1 MNNTTLTG
9 GQKRPYQ
16 KPSLLVETVQMAQCI
31 AANCEG
37 ATGANHAE
45 PGTCEWDDGTG
56 MVYFNSSN
64 TTGCTDVQ
72 VDGDFDF
79 GIACYNNPSG
89 GNSIFGS

>member
-16 KPSLLVETVQMAQCI
+16 KPSLLVETVRMAQCI

-37 ATGANHAE
+37 ATGANHNEA
-45 PGTCEWDDGTG
+45 GACEWDDGTG
-56 MVYFNSSN
+56 MVYFNTSN
-64 TTGCTDVQ
+64 AECTGVK
-72 VDGDFDF
+72 VDNDFDF
-79 GIACYNNPSG
+79 GIACYNNPTG